1 MTVIYFFY
9 GLKNFDVKSD
19 VILNRL
25 EKYMRFILN
34 KNLVFIDT
42 MKFVNSNLKKL
53 VKKLIRQWFQIFNA
67 RV

>member
-53 VKKLIRQWFQIFNA
+53 VKKLIRQ
-67 RV
+67 